1 MFQTSADQHD
11 MYADLFPLQPHWQQ
25 QQQLGFTKQLEQ
37 LQQQQQPQPAWSLY
51 YGFPAELAAAEGR
64 SAAAYA
70 PTGVHSRVAFN
81 GSSGSSSSTSDSEAG
96 SSSSVMELPGSV
108 AADAHESDS
117 TAHAAAADEQAG
129 SSRRPRRRTS
139 SSYLDEAEEQ
149 QQQQEQRAK
158 RSDETWQRFL
168 AAALVEQQ
176 AAAVRPKVDEAGSQV
191 DQRTDAWLSLR
202 EGRLTGSAL
211 CAVLDWF
218 RGKGKTSEA
227 ARLWLQKLKLAP
239 PTAANEAMA
248 YGTHSEPLAMAAYQG
263 LAPHEQLTALGLRVW
278 RDDEVHGWLAAS
290 PDGLITVGTANG
302 AAGLS
307 AAEADW
313 LRQQAGVSGE
323 GVLEIKCPHKALKGK
338 LPAPQEYYMPQVQ
351 MLCEVLQREWA
362 VLYYWSG
369 EHGSHMSLIHRDRD
383 YFALLWQA
391 MSDFW
396 WQHVQPAQLLLQ
408 HASPQLRQRLTEAYA
423 AAEAATAEAAA
434 AAAAVAATAV
444 AAGDAA
450 STSGSSSEGDAAAP
464 SAEAHLRSIVQ
475 SDPELAQL
483 VDQLEALRPRRV
495 HPYAAE
501 IKRRSK
507 ELLRAAPK
515 RQFSADE
522 TKRAGIAAMDGAAA
536 Q

>member
-1 MFQTSADQHD
+1 M
-11 MYADLFPLQPHWQQ
+11 
-25 QQQLGFTKQLEQ
+25 LGLSRR
-37 LQQQQQPQPAWSLY
+37 LLPRVHPAWLLRSY
-51 YGFPAELAAAEGR
+51 AHSGAEA
-64 SAAAYA
+64 
-70 PTGVHSRVAFN
+70 
-81 GSSGSSSSTSDSEAG
+81 AG
-96 SSSSVMELPGSV
+96 SSSNGFRSSWNPGLVKDCLDVLITSINVEASNGYPDTKGRSGTFSQFANLSLSTV
-108 AADAHESDS
+108 ADNAAALD
-117 TAHAAAADEQAG
+117 AAAAASG
-129 SSRRPRRRTS
+129 TVSSAPG
-139 SSYLDEAEEQ
+139 LQ
-149 QQQQEQRAK
+149 QQLRQLAQQMGGYGALEVQQRQHLLQHLQA
-158 RSDETWQRFL
+158 QL
-168 AAALVEQQ
+168 LPQQ

-351 MLCEVLQREWA
+351 CLFLREGFVNREDDTLLAMLC
-362 VLYYWSG
+362 
-369 EHGSHMSLIHRDRD
+369 
-383 YFALLWQA
+383 
-391 MSDFW
+391 
-396 WQHVQPAQLLLQ
+396 
-408 HASPQLRQRLTEAYA
+408 
-423 AAEAATAEAAA
+423 
-434 AAAAVAATAV
+434 
-444 AAGDAA
+444 
-450 STSGSSSEGDAAAP
+450 
-464 SAEAHLRSIVQ
+464 
-475 SDPELAQL
+475 
-483 VDQLEALRPRRV
+483 
-495 HPYAAE
+495 
-501 IKRRSK
+501 
-507 ELLRAAPK
+507 
-515 RQFSADE
+515 
-522 TKRAGIAAMDGAAA
+522 
-536 Q
+536 